1 MRHRKR
7 RTRFNRTDAHRK
19 ATLAMIAK
27 SLFIHQSIKTT
38 IVKAKE
44 ARRVAENLITLAK
57 KNDVS
62 ARRRVFSVLRDRGVT
77 QRLFK
82 EITPLFAN
90 RIGGYTRIIPL
101 KYRRGDGAKLVILEL
116 TEKIKESQP
125 KKKPILPRQG
135 LEEKTPKKEL
145 AKKAKPMPEIP
156 KAAPQV
162 KPEVKEQKVTEDVK
176 KEKSKKEEKKIEKK
190 RFFTRFFRRRTNM

>member
-7 RTRFNRTDAHRK
+7 RTRLNRTDAHRK

-38 IVKAKE
+38 LAKAKE

-62 ARRRVFSVLRDRGVT
+62 ARRSVFSVLRDRGVT

-82 EITPLFAN
+82 EITPLFTD

-101 KYRRGDGAKLVILEL
+101 NYRRGDGANLVILEL
-116 TEKIKESQP
+116 TEKIKEEEP
-125 KKKPILPRQG
+125 KKKPKV
-135 LEEKTPKKEL
+135 EEERPKKEL
-145 AKKAKPMPEIP
+145 AKKEKPKPEVHRAGP
-156 KAAPQV
+156 EV
-162 KPEVKEQKVTEDVK
+162 KPEVKEQKVIEEVK
-176 KEKSKKEEKKIEKK
+176 KDKAKKEEKKIERKA
-190 RFFTRFFRRRTNM
+190 FFARFFRRRTKM

>member
-7 RTRFNRTDAHRK
+7 RTRFNRTEAHRK

-38 IVKAKE
+38 LVKAKE
-44 ARRVAENLITLAK
+44 ARRVAEKLITLAK

-62 ARRRVFSVLRDRGVT
+62 ARRSVFSVLRDRDVT

-101 KYRRGDGAKLVILEL
+101 NYRRGDGAKLVILEL
-116 TEKIKESQP
+116 TEKIKEKEP
-125 KKKPILPRQG
+125 KKKPKA
-135 LEEKTPKKEL
+135 EEKRPEKEL
-145 AKKAKPMPEIP
+145 AKKWKPMPEVH
-156 KAAPQV
+156 KAGPEV
-162 KPEVKEQKVTEDVK
+162 KPEVKEQKVIEEVK
-176 KEKSKKEEKKIEKK
+176 KEKAKKIEKKIEKK
-190 RFFTRFFRRRTNM
+190 SFFTRFFRRRTKM